1 MLSWVL
7 GIRAVEWF
15 ELLLPGVVAVV
26 TRMVKVELL
35 YQKKVMGAVLP
46 PPVELFSVSGL
57 SGKKLIIHYLLL
69 PSS

>member
-1 MLSWVL
+1 MMLSWVL

-15 ELLLPGVVAVV
+15 ELLPGVVAVV

>member
-1 MLSWVL
+1 MMLSWVL

-46 PPVELFSVSGL
+46 PPVELFSVSRL
-57 SGKKLIIHYLLL
+57 SGKN
-69 PSS
+69 